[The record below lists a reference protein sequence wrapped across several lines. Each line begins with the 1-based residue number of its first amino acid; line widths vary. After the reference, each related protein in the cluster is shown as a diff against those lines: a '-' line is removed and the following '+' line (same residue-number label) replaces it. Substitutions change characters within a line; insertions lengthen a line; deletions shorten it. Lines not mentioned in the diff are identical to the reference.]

1 MVFRILAFLVL
12 LLSILFMP
20 FWVSVILAF
29 MGMVYFPLFLEA
41 VFLFLLSD
49 LLYGAREAK
58 LGGMIFVSYII
69 TVVVFILIEFLKKKL
84 KFYP

>member
-1 MVFRILAFLVL
+1 
-12 LLSILFMP
+12 MP